1 LRDNSRPF
9 DAVIIGAGFYG
20 CVLADYLI
28 KRFPKWTVAVV
39 ERELGPLERA
49 SSNNQARIHAGFH
62 YPRSIK
68 TSMSSHRN
76 YERFQ
81 KSWPSSVFSDF
92 RHIYGIP
99 NSGSKISSSQFV
111 STMKSVGAPLKPLV
125 DPEVVK
131 LFDKGRVASLYEVTE
146 NAFNYVELKNWALEV
161 LANPRINCFFGE
173 TVSRVEDSK
182 KENTRIVHLVSG
194 ANQLKSNFV
203 FNVTYGAIESI
214 EGLSKDLS
222 GILKY
227 QVSEM
232 VLIQETSELRGLA
245 ITLMDGPFFS
255 IMPFPSIP
263 ETLSFSH
270 VSYTPLRIFP
280 DGKSA
285 LPSYL
290 RMSHLGDSDNFYR
303 MKKSAS
309 LYVPVIDYVKKTGA
323 IQEIKTFLVNS
334 EDNDSR
340 PILFARHSIQNCYSI
355 LGGKLDNVFDMLER
369 LEKGKIF

>member
-1 LRDNSRPF
+1 MRDNPGSF

-28 KRFPKWTVAVV
+28 KRFPKWTIAVV

-68 TSMSSHRN
+68 TSMSSRRN

-81 KSWPSSVFSDF
+81 QSWPSSVFSDF

-111 STMKSVGAPLKPLV
+111 STMNSVGAPLKPLL
-125 DPEVVK
+125 DPEIVK
-131 LFDKGRVASLYEVTE
+131 LFDRERVAYLFEVTE
-146 NAFNYVELKNWALEV
+146 NAFNHVELKNWALEI
-161 LANPRINCFFGE
+161 LASPSVYCFFGE
-173 TVSRVEDSK
+173 TVSRVENRK
-182 KENTRIVHLVSG
+182 KANTRVVHLVSG
-194 ANQLKSNFV
+194 ADQLESNFV
-203 FNVTYGAIESI
+203 FNVTYGALESI
-214 EGLSKDLS
+214 EGLSKDLF

-227 QVSEM
+227 QASEM

-263 ETLSFSH
+263 ETMSFSH
-270 VSYTPLRIFP
+270 VSYTPLRTFP

-290 RMSHLGDSDNFYR
+290 RMSDLGEPDNFSR
-303 MKKSAS
+303 MKRSAS
-309 LYVPVIDYVKKTGA
+309 LYVPSVDYVKKTGA
-323 IQEIKTFLVNS
+323 IREIKTFLVNS

-340 PILFARHSIQNCYSI
+340 PILFVRHSIQNCYSI
-355 LGGKLDNVFDMLER
+355 LGGKLDNVFDMLEG